1 MNANQIRQSSRAKKL
16 SSAMRVVDNETRK
29 IVLKKRLNKL
39 EGDNLLDEI
48 MYGVNQLTEE

>member
-29 IVLKKRLNKL
+29 IVLKKRLNRL
-39 EGDNLLDEI
+39 EVDNLLDEI

>member
-16 SSAMRVVDNETRK
+16 SSAMRVVDSETRK
-29 IVLKKRLNKL
+29 IVQRKRLNKL

-48 MYGVNQLTEE
+48 MYGVN

>member
-16 SSAMRVVDNETRK
+16 SSAMRVVDNETSK